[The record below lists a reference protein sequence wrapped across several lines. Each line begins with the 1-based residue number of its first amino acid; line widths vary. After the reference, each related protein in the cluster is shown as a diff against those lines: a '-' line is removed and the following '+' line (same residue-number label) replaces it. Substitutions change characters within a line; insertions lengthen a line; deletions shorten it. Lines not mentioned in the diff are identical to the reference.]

1 MQEYSVAMIQE
12 NFRKA
17 CIKVSP
23 LKGFYVR
30 IPKEKGE
37 GLCVQ
42 EYFINKHK
50 HAKSKHKAF
59 SRSRKKWLL
68 LEFSNH
74 SSIYYGQHTLNSTG
88 CLDENRVSE
97 KGRVWTTMYHQI
109 RKNCWT
115 DLQKED
121 RKISGEIQRRSSNAG
136 SKKKWPK
143 ALWKKR

>member
-12 NFRKA
+12 NFQKA

-59 SRSRKKWLL
+59 SRSRKKMVITGVQQSFIHLL
-68 LEFSNH
+68 WTAHTE
-74 SSIYYGQHTLNSTG
+74 QHRLPG
-88 CLDENRVSE
+88 
-97 KGRVWTTMYHQI
+97 
-109 RKNCWT
+109 
-115 DLQKED
+115 
-121 RKISGEIQRRSSNAG
+121 
-136 SKKKWPK
+136 
-143 ALWKKR
+143 